1 MLIEGEASVTT
12 PSDTSAANPSREL
25 AAIMFSDVVGYT
37 AIMGRDEQKGVQ
49 AIADHRA
56 QLRSLLPRFNGHLIG
71 EIGDGTLSSFHSVL
85 DAIGCARELQANLK
99 DDPELRLRI
108 GIHLGDV
115 LLTNNT
121 VLGDGVNVASRIHA
135 LAPPGGICVS
145 EHVYDEIR
153 NKPGMVARNL
163 GKKKLKNVS
172 RPIRVYAL
180 QVVGEDLSAG
190 SMPGKRLATGAII
203 SALIVAIL
211 AAYVYRAQI
220 RTVMPLRAPAAND
233 GRTTVAV
240 LPLSNLS
247 ADKNDEY
254 FSDGMTDEIIGQLSK
269 IPGIQVAARTS
280 SFVFKGKSEDAAKI
294 ASLLHVRNLLEGSV
308 QRSAGKLRIEVQ
320 LIDATNGFTLWSD
333 RYDKTMADVFQIQTD
348 VAESVAES
356 LRVKLLPAV
365 RGRLDNRPTENLEAY
380 NLWLQGHYY
389 LEQFTG
395 ETVGKA
401 MQYYTWAIEKDP
413 KFAQAY
419 QGLGDA
425 YGIASSWTIAPREAI
440 PRARSYYEKA
450 LQLDETLA
458 EAHASLALWV
468 LFPYDW
474 DWPGAEREFK
484 RAIALDPGSA
494 PAHAGYGW
502 YLGYMGRLEEA
513 LPQLQRAR
521 EIDPLSPETVV
532 NIGEAFMYRREYARA
547 DEYFRQAIAM
557 APDFYDSYNQQ
568 GWNLVCQARTAD
580 AVPVFEKAAAL
591 SPDFTQTQMD
601 LGTIYALTGRRA
613 EALRILDH
621 LKDLSTHQYVDP
633 VAFWSIYNA
642 LGEKDL
648 AFKWFEKGYAD
659 KSGYLISLKLPLYD
673 SWRSDPRFQAIYK
686 KVGLPP

>member
-1 MLIEGEASVTT
+1 MEQVESNI
-12 PSDTSAANPSREL
+12 NPTREL

-37 AIMGRDEQKGVQ
+37 AIMGRDERKGVQ

-56 QLRSLLPRFNGHLIG
+56 QLRSLLPKFNGRVIG
-71 EIGDGTLSSFHSVL
+71 EIGDGTLTSFHSVL

-99 DDPELRLRI
+99 DDRELRLRI

-163 GKKKLKNVS
+163 GKKNLKNVS

-180 QVVGEDLSAG
+180 QVVGEDLSTG
-190 SMPGKRLATGAII
+190 RMPGKRMAIGGII
-203 SALIVAIL
+203 SALIVAIA
-211 AAYVYRAQI
+211 AAYFYRAQI
-220 RTVMPLRAPAAND
+220 RTAMPLRAPPAN
-233 GRTTVAV
+233 GGQATVAV

-254 FSDGMTDEIIGQLSK
+254 FSDGMADEIISQLSK

-280 SFVFKGKSEDAAKI
+280 SFVFKGKSEDAAEI
-294 ASLLHVRNLLEGSV
+294 ARLLHVRNLLEGSV

-320 LIDATNGFTLWSD
+320 LIDATNGFTLWSE
-333 RYDKTMADVFQIQTD
+333 RYDEKIADVFQIQTD
-348 VAESVAES
+348 VAESVAQS

-365 RGRLDNRPTENLEAY
+365 KARLDKRPTEDLEAY
-380 NLWLQGHYY
+380 NLSLQGRYY
-389 LEQFTG
+389 LNQFTG
-395 ETVGKA
+395 QSVGKA
-401 MQYYTWAIEKDP
+401 MECYTRAIEKDP

-458 EAHASLALWV
+458 EAHANLALWV

-484 RAIALDPGSA
+484 RAISLDPNSA
-494 PAHAGYGW
+494 PAHGGYGW
-502 YLGYMGRLEEA
+502 FLGYMGRLEDA
-513 LPQLQRAR
+513 LPELQRAR
-521 EIDPLSPETVV
+521 DLDPLSPETVV
-532 NIGEAFMYRREYARA
+532 NIGEAFMYGREYARA

-557 APDFYDSYNQQ
+557 APDFYDSYLYL
-568 GWNLVCQARTAD
+568 GWNLVCQAKTAD
-580 AVPVFEKAAAL
+580 AVLVFEKAAAL
-591 SPDFTQTQMD
+591 APDFTQTQMG
-601 LGTIYALTGRRA
+601 LGFIYARAGRRA

-621 LKDLSTHQYVDP
+621 FKDLSTHQYVDP
-633 VAFWSIYNA
+633 VAFWTIYFG
-642 LGEKDL
+642 LGENDV

-659 KSGYLISLKLPLYD
+659 RSGYMIGLKMPTYD
-673 SWRSDPRFQAIYK
+673 GVRSDPRFQAIYK
-686 KVGLPP
+686 KVGLPE